1 MSKILL
7 LSHGNLAR
15 EVWATSRL
23 VLGTVSN
30 VEYLTLPSGTDLTKY
45 ETDIRHK
52 VEEAEDGILIPYP
65 EHNRFFI
72 NRELAQEYI
81 DAHADLL
88 DVIPFEDMVF
98 QSMYEQSMSKRE
110 QAQEKTIFIAGLPLI
125 CLYALLTVNENGI
138 F

>member
-52 VEEAEDGILIPYP
+52 VEEAEDGILILTDIFGGTP
-65 EHNRFFI
+65 FI
-72 NRELAQEYI
+72 TASRIYASLEDKERMEIVTGMNLAMVLQVTIAVAAGVEGI
-81 DAHADLL
+81 VDLKER
-88 DVIPFEDMVF
+88 VE
-98 QSMYEQSMSKRE
+98 
-110 QAQEKTIFIAGLPLI
+110 
-125 CLYALLTVNENGI
+125 
-138 F
+138 

>member
-1 MSKILL
+1 M
-7 LSHGNLAR
+7 R
-15 EVWATSRL
+15 YRL
-23 VLGTVSN
+23 VT
-30 VEYLTLPSGTDLTKY
+30 T
-45 ETDIRHK
+45 
-52 VEEAEDGILIPYP
+52 AEDGILIPYP

-110 QAQEKTIFIAGLPLI
+110 QAQEKTIFIDGQECI
-125 CLYALLTVNENGI
+125 KTDEWKSGDDEYVIGNSVEDSDFFYAEVNGDTHFEYDYKPDREK
-138 F
+138 

>member
-52 VEEAEDGILIPYP
+52 VEEAEDGILILTDIFGGTP
-65 EHNRFFI
+65 FI
-72 NRELAQEYI
+72 TASRIYASLEDKERMEIVTGMNLAMLLQVFNFVESASVKEL
-81 DAHADLL
+81 
-88 DVIPFEDMVF
+88 
-98 QSMYEQSMSKRE
+98 
-110 QAQEKTIFIAGLPLI
+110 KTIAVAAG
-125 CLYALLTVNENGI
+125 VEGI
-138 F
+138 VDLKERVE